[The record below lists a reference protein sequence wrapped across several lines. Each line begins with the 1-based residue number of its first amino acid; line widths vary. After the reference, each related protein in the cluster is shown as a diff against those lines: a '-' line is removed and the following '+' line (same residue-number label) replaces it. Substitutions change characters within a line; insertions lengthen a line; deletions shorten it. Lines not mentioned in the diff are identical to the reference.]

1 MRDGPTS
8 QHSDEEKE
16 GNSVSDFLIANARII
31 TLDKGDLPR
40 RGSSMADLGVI
51 ENGYVLVLDGKINQ
65 VQSGSPDQ
73 EVFDK
78 SDELV
83 VIDAE
88 GRVVMPTFVD
98 CHTHSC
104 WAGSRLDEFEAG
116 LQGVPYL
123 DILAQGGGIMS
134 TVKSVRGATQEELAT
149 KLVGRVALMASMGTT
164 VVEVKSGYGLTTKD
178 ELKMLRSIHDA
189 SQEIPQLVSGTFLGA
204 HAIDPDVENFTELVI
219 EETLPAVA
227 AEFPNITCDAYC
239 EEGAWSVDETTKL
252 FERAVDLGCPI
263 RAHLDQFNALG
274 MLSRA
279 IELGAVSVDHL
290 EHSTDEELTLLAK
303 SSTIGVLLP
312 ASGFCL
318 HDAYA
323 RGRYMIDAGC
333 AIAIASNFNPGSAPM
348 PSMPFAIAL
357 ACRRLGLSP
366 AEAITAATVNAA
378 CVLGLE
384 KNVGR
389 IKVGFRGDIQ
399 LLDCEDERELAWQIC
414 GGGPLLVSIDGEI
427 VHLLSDG
434 ELEMDGDEE

>member
-1 MRDGPTS
+1 M
-8 QHSDEEKE
+8 
-16 GNSVSDFLIANARII
+16 SDFLIANARIL
-31 TLDKGDLPR
+31 TLDEGDLPR
-40 RGSSMADLGVI
+40 RGGAMENLGLI
-51 ENGYVLVLDGKINQ
+51 ENGYVLVLNGKINQ
-65 VQSGSPDQ
+65 VKSGTPD
-73 EVFDK
+73 EAIFDK

-98 CHTHSC
+98 CHTHTC

-116 LQGVPYL
+116 LRGVPYL

-134 TVKSVRGATQEELAT
+134 TVKSVREATQEELVT
-149 KLVGRVALMASMGTT
+149 SLVGRIALMASLGTT

-178 ELKMLRSIHDA
+178 ELKMLRAIHDA

-204 HAIDPDVENFTELVI
+204 HAIDPDVENFADLVI
-219 EETLPAVA
+219 EEMLPAVV

-239 EEGAWSVDETTKL
+239 EEGAWSFKDTTTL
-252 FERAVDLGCPI
+252 FERSVDLGCPI
-263 RAHLDQFNALG
+263 RVHVDQFNSLG
-274 MLSRA
+274 MLPKA

-290 EHSTDEELTLLAK
+290 EHSTDKELALLAK

-318 HDAYA
+318 GDVYA

-378 CVLGLE
+378 CVLGLQE
-384 KNVGR
+384 NVGR
-389 IKVGFRGDIQ
+389 IKVGFRGDLQ
-399 LLDCEDERELAWQIC
+399 LLDCEDERELAWKIC
-414 GGGPLLVSIDGEI
+414 GGGPLLVAIGGEI
-427 VHLLSDG
+427 VHLLSDDEVG
-434 ELEMDGDEE
+434 MDGDEE

>member
-1 MRDGPTS
+1 M
-8 QHSDEEKE
+8 
-16 GNSVSDFLIANARII
+16 SDFIIANARII
-31 TLDKGDLPR
+31 TLDQGDLPR
-40 RGSSMADLGVI
+40 RGGEMGNLGVI
-51 ENGYVLVLDGKINQ
+51 ENGYVLVLNGKIDQ
-65 VQSGSPDQ
+65 VQSGSPD
-73 EVFDK
+73 EAVFDK
-78 SDELV
+78 SEELV
-83 VIDAE
+83 VVDAE

-98 CHTHSC
+98 CHTHTC

-116 LQGVPYL
+116 LHGVPYL

-134 TVKSVRGATQEELAT
+134 TVKSVRDATQEELAT
-149 KLVGRVALMASMGTT
+149 SLVGRIALMASMGTT
-164 VVEVKSGYGLTTKD
+164 IVEVKSGYGLSTEA
-178 ELKMLRSIHDA
+178 ELKMLRAIHDA

-204 HAIDPDVENFTELVI
+204 HAIDPEVDNFTDLVI
-219 EETLPAVA
+219 DETLPAVA

-252 FERAVDLGCPI
+252 FQKAIDLGCPI
-263 RAHLDQFNALG
+263 RVHLDQFNALG
-274 MLSRA
+274 MLSKA

-290 EHSTDEELTLLAK
+290 EHSTDKELALLAD

-318 HDAYA
+318 NDAYA
-323 RGRYMIDAGC
+323 RGRFMIDAGC
-333 AIAIASNFNPGSAPM
+333 SIALATNFNPGSAPM

-357 ACRRLGLSP
+357 ACRRLGLTP

-378 CVLGLE
+378 CVLGLQD
-384 KNVGR
+384 KVGR

-434 ELEMDGDEE
+434 ELEMDGDE